1 MFSALAANTNV
12 ISFVLMPS
20 ALAANLIEHHILLTS
35 SLCILLND
43 ELRENAKSPIDKRV
57 FLLSMR
63 DFCIPLF
70 ERMS

>member
-20 ALAANLIEHHILLTS
+20 ALAANLIGHHILLTS

-43 ELRENAKSPIDKRV
+43 ELRKNAKSPIDKRV

-63 DFCIPLF
+63 DFCIP
-70 ERMS
+70 

>member
-1 MFSALAANTNV
+1 MS
-12 ISFVLMPS
+12 S